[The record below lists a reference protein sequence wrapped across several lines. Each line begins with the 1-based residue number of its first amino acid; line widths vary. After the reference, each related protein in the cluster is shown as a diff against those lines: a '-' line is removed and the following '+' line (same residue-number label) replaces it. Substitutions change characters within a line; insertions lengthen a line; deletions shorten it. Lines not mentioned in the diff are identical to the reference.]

1 MSQLHHTDGDLVL
14 LTGSPSDS
22 ASGDPYS
29 GIEESGR
36 QFFYNDMYKKDRQI
50 VLLAHRVTIRGEGHF
65 AVTKKGEYRHFSS
78 KELKGEYRH
87 FSSLELEDGQLF
99 SYMFSKSD
107 EFRKKMWD
115 ASHYEVD

>member
-1 MSQLHHTDGDLVL
+1 VSQLHHTDGDLVL

-29 GIEESGR
+29 GIGESGR

-50 VLLAHRVTIRGEGHF
+50 VLLARKVAIRGEGYF

-78 KELKGEYRH
+78 KEL
-87 FSSLELEDGQLF
+87 SLRYTEDGKLF
-99 SYMFSKSD
+99 FYMFSKSD

>member
-14 LTGSPSDS
+14 LTGSP
-22 ASGDPYS
+22 DPYS
-29 GIEESGR
+29 GVGIFGR
-36 QFFYNDMYKKDRQI
+36 QFFDKKERQI
-50 VLLAHRVTIRGEGHF
+50 VSLAHKEVIRGEGHF

-78 KELKGEYRH
+78 KELSYRCT
-87 FSSLELEDGQLF
+87 EDGKLF
-99 SYMFSKSD
+99 FYTFSKSD